1 MLERT
6 IEKGGIF
13 GGDRNIIGGKCEI
26 EKRREKGRE
35 RNRRRDKKG
44 WRHHSR
50 KRVGE
55 NSLGEIREILSTRC
69 C

>member
-35 RNRRRDKKG
+35 R
-44 WRHHSR
+44 
-50 KRVGE
+50 E
-55 NSLGEIREILSTRC
+55 TEGEIRRGGGITRVSE
-69 C
+69 

>member
-35 RNRRRDKKG
+35 RNRGRDKEWK
-44 WRHHSR
+44 HHS
-50 KRVGE
+50 RVGE

>member
-26 EKRREKGRE
+26 EKRREK
-35 RNRRRDKKG
+35 
-44 WRHHSR
+44 
-50 KRVGE
+50 E
-55 NSLGEIREILSTRC
+55 NED
-69 C
+69 